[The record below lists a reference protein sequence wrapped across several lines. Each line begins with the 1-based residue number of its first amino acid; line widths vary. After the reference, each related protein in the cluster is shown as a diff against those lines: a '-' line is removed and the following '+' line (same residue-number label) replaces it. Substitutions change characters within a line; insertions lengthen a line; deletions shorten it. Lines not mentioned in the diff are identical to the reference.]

1 MIADRSGGRQ
11 GLGGGK
17 HNQKYFI
24 FETICFTRVAP
35 HRVTDACRTD
45 YVQVMQ
51 HVASAAQYSAVHCT
65 PAHANPFRAFAPSR
79 LRVIRAFAPS
89 RLRVI
94 RAFAPSRLR
103 AFAPSRSRHPR
114 HFAPSRSKPHFAPSR
129 LRVRVIRAISRLRDP
144 NPNPT
149 PNPQPPNPP
158 SDYVCAAGQ
167 KSALVM
173 P

>member
-1 MIADRSGGRQ
+1 MWVNVCMIADRSGGRQ

-79 LRVIRAFAPS
+79 LRV
-89 RLRVI
+89 
-94 RAFAPSRLR
+94 
-103 AFAPSRSRHPR
+103 
-114 HFAPSRSKPHFAPSR
+114 
-129 LRVRVIRAISRLRDP
+129 RVIRAISRLRAFAFASSAPFRAFAIQTPFRAFAIQTPFRAFAIQTQTP
-144 NPNPT
+144 N
-149 PNPQPPNPP
+149 PNPQPPPG
-158 SDYVCAAGQ
+158 DYVCAAGQ